1 LQIILVA
8 LKATSMSEGTLKIGT
23 RGSPL
28 ALVQAEEVRRRLTE
42 LNPVWGEEGRTE
54 IVVVRTTGDRVQ
66 DRLLAE
72 IGGKGLFTKEIEEAL
87 LDGTIDMAVHCMKD
101 MPTVLPDGLVIPT
114 ILPREDPRDVFFAR
128 NGEKSLADLKAGAV
142 VGTASLRRQSQV
154 LAARPDLTIAPLRGN
169 VETRLRKM
177 HAGEVDATLLAAAG
191 LIRLGMELPPILTC
205 EEMLPAVGQGAIGLE
220 VRAGDNRTR
229 DIIAPLNDVESAT
242 MVTAERACLEIL
254 DGSCH
259 TPIAGLA
266 ERTEDNRLRLRALIA
281 LLDGTQVIQC
291 ELFGEMTQAREI
303 GEEAG
308 HILRSKA
315 PEEFFSQLG
324 F

>member
-1 LQIILVA
+1 
-8 LKATSMSEGTLKIGT
+8 MSEGTLKIGT

-42 LNPVWGEEGRTE
+42 LNPVWGEDGRTE

-87 LDGTIDMAVHCMKD
+87 IEGAIDMAVHCMKD
-101 MPTVLPDGLVIPT
+101 MPTVLPDRLVIPT
-114 ILPREDPRDVFFAR
+114 ILPREDPHDVFFAR
-128 NGEKSLADLKAGAV
+128 NGEKSLAELKPGAV

-191 LIRLGMELPPILTC
+191 LIRLGMELPPLLSY
-205 EEMLPAVGQGAIGLE
+205 EEMLPAVAQGAIGLE
-220 VRAGDNRTR
+220 VRATDERTR
-229 DIIAPLNDVESAT
+229 RILAPLNDVESET
-242 MVTAERACLEIL
+242 LITAERACLEVL

-259 TPIAGLA
+259 TPIAALA
-266 ERTEDNRLRLRALIA
+266 ERTLDNKLRLRALIA
-281 LLDGTQVIQC
+281 QLDGSKVVHC
-291 ELFGEMTQAREI
+291 ELFGELADARAI

-308 HILRSKA
+308 HILRAKA
-315 PEEFFSQLG
+315 PEGFFSQMG